1 MARLKL
7 HHQGWLSLPESFC
20 KRLGLE
26 SGGDLEAELVEGAIV
41 LRPSK
46 GSAKAAQEGAA
57 PDAAAATPAPSI
69 LAAPVQDAERPA
81 TAPEAPPAP
90 KRRGR
95 PPKAEGQAPPPR
107 RQRRAGWLTTTGSGG
122 RR

>member
-1 MARLKL
+1 MPRLKL
-7 HHQGWLSLPESFC
+7 HFDGWLSLPAPF
-20 KRLGLE
+20 RQQLGLHA
-26 SGGDLEAELVEGAIV
+26 GDELEAELVGGTIV

-95 PPKAEGQAPPPR
+95 PPMAEGQAPPPR
-107 RQRRAGWLTTTGSGG
+107 RQRRAGWLTTTGGGG